1 MKKDSRINF
10 VMLDILDNWRFWNQ
24 YAKTGDYEAAGREVI
39 SQAEALLE
47 QDFAANKRAAELLTE
62 GLEFKRKKIEAG
74 RLGGLASAEARRP
87 RKNPNSATASGK
99 SADVLPLCGGSTP
112 AGAGLSRACSRPGRG
127 GIGRNGNV
135 FIDPGELAA
144 IEAEYGDVAPAID
157 EISDILANDPER
169 YRNHAA
175 QLRRVLAVRRKEG
188 RAPDGHKITQEERLA
203 AHFAAQAMAE
213 NAGKETINHKP
224 QPQIRKAKNERRI
237 DRKSEAAA
245 AERALCESLGVASL
259 ESV

>member
-1 MKKDSRINF
+1 MKREAYWSQVLFADFIRHFRK
-10 VMLDILDNWRFWNQ
+10 LDDAGIVADIRQSMDDLETMNAEGYSFGASLVAAAFARMAGNRTR
-24 YAKTGDYEAAGREVI
+24 YASYGV
-39 SQAEALLE
+39 
-47 QDFAANKRAAELLTE
+47 
-62 GLEFKRKKIEAG
+62 
-74 RLGGLASAEARRP
+74 LGGRP

-112 AGAGLSRACSRPGRG
+112 AGTGLPQACSRPGREE

-213 NAGKETINHKP
+213 SAGKETINHKP
-224 QPQIRKAKNERRI
+224 QPQIRKAKNETRI